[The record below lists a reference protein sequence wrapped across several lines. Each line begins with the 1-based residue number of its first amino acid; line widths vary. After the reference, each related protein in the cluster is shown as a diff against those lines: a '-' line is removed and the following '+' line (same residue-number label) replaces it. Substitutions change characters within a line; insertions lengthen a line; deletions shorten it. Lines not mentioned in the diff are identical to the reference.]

1 MEPKFW
7 IKWTTLRWTAG
18 SVLNQL
24 HLKYFRPRLFWET
37 EAKCCCLAIFH
48 KPSYTKQTTNNN
60 KQRQMTNKD
69 KRQTTTN
76 DKRQTTT
83 NDKQRTTT
91 NNGKRQTMTNDKQ
104 RQTPTNNNKRQ
115 GGGAKWLYLGC
126 FDIKN
131 NPRSL
136 CSRVLVV
143 NRHSSF
149 RSTLQ
154 LATLR
159 YYILLLK
166 HWVHRVNEHR
176 LVILRP

>member
-1 MEPKFW
+1 MTNDK
-7 IKWTTLRWTAG
+7 
-18 SVLNQL
+18 Q
-24 HLKYFRPRLFWET
+24 RP
-37 EAKCCCLAIFH
+37 
-48 KPSYTKQTTNNN
+48 TTNNN
-60 KQRQMTNKD
+60 QWQTTTNDKQGPITNDKQRPTTNDKQRQETNND
-69 KRQTTTN
+69 QRQTTTN
-76 DKRQTTT
+76 DKERRMTNNDQQQTTT
-83 NDKQRTTT
+83 N
-91 NNGKRQTMTNDKQ
+91 NKQ
-104 RQTPTNNNKRQ
+104 RQTTNNDKRQ
-115 GGGAKWLYLGC
+115 GGGALYLGC
-126 FDIKN
+126 FDLKN

-149 RSTLQ
+149 RFTLQ